1 MDITADEQQPQIMA
15 EEIESQQEV
24 PSANNN
30 NDQEEGYHQHKT
42 QQQQLIQHFNIFS
55 MENCG
60 DHETVPQMIR
70 RIVYTELWTRA
81 LQKSLCIF
89 VEKRLRTAPVEEK
102 LELCT
107 ILLELSEW
115 KFDDDW
121 KFDIKWNVD
130 EWRTAAHQAMPTTTD
145 SNELMTANNDDWTR
159 EEPLSDEDE
168 ERIFGANLPEYEWS
182 FDIKWPTQQ

>member
-1 MDITADEQQPQIMA
+1 MDITDEQQPQFMA

-30 NDQEEGYHQHKT
+30 NDQEEGYQHKT

-130 EWRTAAHQAMPTTTD
+130 EWRTAAHQPMPTTTNNN
-145 SNELMTANNDDWTR
+145 NELMAANNDDWTR